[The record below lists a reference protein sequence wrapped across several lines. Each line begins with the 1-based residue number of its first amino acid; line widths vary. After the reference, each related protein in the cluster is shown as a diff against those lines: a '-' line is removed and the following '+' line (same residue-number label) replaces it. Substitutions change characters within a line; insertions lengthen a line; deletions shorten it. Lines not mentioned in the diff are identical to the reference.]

1 MEAAIRCE
9 GLVKRFGDFVAI
21 DGLSLEVPAGTI
33 FGFLGPNGAGKTTT
47 IRLLTAL
54 DAPTAGKAFVL
65 GHDVQHGGLPFRRR
79 ISHLDQN
86 PRLYDWMTGRELLE
100 FVGGLFGI
108 KGHDLKA
115 RVDQALEETMLTA
128 AAKRRVH
135 GYSSGMRQRLGLAQA
150 LVNEPEVLILD
161 EPASSLDPAGR
172 RDVLDIIARMRGR
185 CTVFMSTHILSDV
198 ERVCDAVA
206 IIDEGKLLVESSLHD
221 LQERYARPVFI
232 LEPESWQ
239 EEKVAPLVET
249 LRQRPWSTG
258 VTAEHGEIRVNAS
271 DAQAAGVELLSTV
284 AEAGVPLAR
293 FQRDRPS
300 LEDIFLELVEG
311 NGGPE

>member
-1 MEAAIRCE
+1 MDAAIRCE
-9 GLVKRFGDFVAI
+9 GLVKRFGDFVAL

-54 DAPTAGKAFVL
+54 DAPTTGQAFVL
-65 GHDVQHGGLPFRRR
+65 GHDVQHGGPPFRRR

-86 PRLYDWMTGRELLE
+86 PGLYDWMTGRELLE
-100 FVGGLFGI
+100 FVGGLFSI
-108 KGHDLKA
+108 KGQDLKA
-115 RVDQALEETMLTA
+115 RVDQVLEETMLTA
-128 AAKRRVH
+128 AAKRRVR
-135 GYSSGMRQRLGLAQA
+135 GYSGGMRQRLGLAQA
-150 LVNEPEVLILD
+150 LVNEPDVLILD

-172 RDVLDIIARMRGR
+172 RDILDIIARMRGR
-185 CTVFMSTHILSDV
+185 STIFMSTHILADV

-206 IIDEGKLLVESSLHD
+206 ILDEGKLLVESSLHD

-232 LEPESWQ
+232 LEPEAWQ

-249 LRQRPWSTG
+249 VRQRPWSTG
-258 VTAEHGEIRVNAS
+258 VRVEHGEIRVNVG
-271 DAQAAGVELLSTV
+271 DPQAASVELLSIV
-284 AEAGVPLAR
+284 AETGVPLAR

-300 LEDIFLELVEG
+300 LEDIFLELIDG
-311 NGGPE
+311 NGGAG